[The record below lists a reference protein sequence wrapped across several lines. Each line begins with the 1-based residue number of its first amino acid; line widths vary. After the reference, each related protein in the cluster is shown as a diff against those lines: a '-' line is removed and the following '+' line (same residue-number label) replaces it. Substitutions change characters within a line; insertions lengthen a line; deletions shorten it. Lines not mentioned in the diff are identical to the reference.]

1 LPNKCDIY
9 LATLRLAEIA
19 GVFASEGF
27 PSGVTVAVGDVGGE
41 VVVGTTPVASHVK
54 AFDVATGA
62 TLLSFLA
69 LEGFG
74 GTSTRP

>member
-1 LPNKCDIY
+1 
-9 LATLRLAEIA
+9 
-19 GVFASEGF
+19 V
-27 PSGVTVAVGDVGGE
+27 VA
-41 VVVGTTPVASHVK
+41 GTTAVASHVK

-74 GTSTRP
+74 GASTPP